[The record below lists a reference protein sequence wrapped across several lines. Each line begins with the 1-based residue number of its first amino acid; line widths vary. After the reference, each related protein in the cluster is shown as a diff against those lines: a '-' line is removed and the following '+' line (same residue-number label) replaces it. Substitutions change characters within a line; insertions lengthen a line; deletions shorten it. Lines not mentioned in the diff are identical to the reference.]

1 MKTVLS
7 SATKTVVISPDDPFV
22 IIGERINPTG
32 RKKLAE
38 EMRRFDMSRVRDDAR
53 IQTAAGAA
61 MLDVNAGIPGA
72 DEPGMLKAAVIAI
85 METTDAP
92 ISIDSSTPEA
102 LEAALPAY
110 KGKALVNSVTG
121 EDQVLERLL
130 PLVKKHGAAVI
141 GIANDD
147 TGISNEPEARLA
159 VARKIVQRAAD
170 HGIPAEDVM
179 IDPLCMPIGANHEF
193 GRITFETMR
202 LIREE
207 LGVNMSVGAGNVG
220 FGLPDRPPLTAS
232 FILLGMM
239 HGLTAAIT
247 NALEGEI
254 ARAVLAGDLMLGRD
268 PFGGRWMAYYRKAQ
282 KAAAAPGTPR
292 ARTPARRPWTRR
304 AFGRTSCESRSC
316 RRAPTRACRRGRPSS
331 MPPPG
336 SASRSKVRVVAA
348 APAGNAWSGWS
359 RARPPSPPPT
369 SSTSMP
375 GTSPPAGACRARP
388 RCGRTPSSR
397 CRACSAPRRPPCSAS
412 AARWFS
418 IRTSTRCI

>member
-1 MKTVLS
+1 MKTIVS
-7 SATKTVVISPDDPFV
+7 SASRTVVISPDDPFV

-38 EMRRFDMSRVRDDAR
+38 EMRRFDMTRVRADAT
-53 IQTAAGAA
+53 IQVAAGAV

-72 DEPGMLKAAVIAI
+72 DEPGMLKAAVLAM
-85 METTDAP
+85 MEVSDAP

-121 EDQVLERLL
+121 EDPVLERLL
-130 PLVKKHGAAVI
+130 PLVKKYGAAVI

-147 TGISNEPEARLA
+147 TGISNDPEERFA
-159 VARKIVQRAAD
+159 VAKKIVDRAAD

-202 LIREE
+202 LIRDR

-232 FILLGMM
+232 FLLLGMTY
-239 HGLTAAIT
+239 GLTAAIT

-268 PFGGRWMAYYRKAQ
+268 PFGTRWMAHYRKVR
-282 KAAAAPGTPR
+282 KAAA
-292 ARTPARRPWTRR
+292 
-304 AFGRTSCESRSC
+304 E
-316 RRAPTRACRRGRPSS
+316 
-331 MPPPG
+331 
-336 SASRSKVRVVAA
+336 AA
-348 APAGNAWSGWS
+348 ATAA
-359 RARPPSPPPT
+359 A
-369 SSTSMP
+369 
-375 GTSPPAGACRARP
+375 
-388 RCGRTPSSR
+388 TPK
-397 CRACSAPRRPPCSAS
+397 A
-412 AARWFS
+412 
-418 IRTSTRCI
+418 

>member
-38 EMRRFDMSRVRDDAR
+38 EMRRFDMTRVRADAR
-53 IQTAAGAA
+53 AQTAAGAA

-130 PLVKKHGAAVI
+130 PLVRKHGAAVI

-147 TGISNEPEARLA
+147 TGISNEPEDRLA
-159 VARKIVQRAAD
+159 VARKIVERAAD
-170 HGIPAEDVM
+170 HGIPAEDVI

-193 GRITFETMR
+193 GRITFATMR
-202 LIREE
+202 LIRET

-232 FILLGMM
+232 FIQLGMM

-247 NALEGEI
+247 NALEAEI

-282 KAAAAPGTPR
+282 K
-292 ARTPARRPWTRR
+292 
-304 AFGRTSCESRSC
+304 
-316 RRAPTRACRRGRPSS
+316 
-331 MPPPG
+331 
-336 SASRSKVRVVAA
+336 VAA
-348 APAGNAWSGWS
+348 A
-359 RARPPSPPPT
+359 
-369 SSTSMP
+369 
-375 GTSPPAGACRARP
+375 GTANG
-388 RCGRTPSSR
+388 
-397 CRACSAPRRPPCSAS
+397 
-412 AARWFS
+412 
-418 IRTSTRCI
+418 